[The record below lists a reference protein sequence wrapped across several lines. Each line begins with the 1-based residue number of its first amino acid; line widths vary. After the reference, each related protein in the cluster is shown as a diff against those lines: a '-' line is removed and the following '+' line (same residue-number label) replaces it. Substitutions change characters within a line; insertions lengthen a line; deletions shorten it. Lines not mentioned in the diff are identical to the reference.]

1 MRGCETKMAKI
12 FLSYARAD
20 ASEIAEELADQLRID
35 HEVFLDK
42 HSIRA
47 GAQWKKELSRRVKWA
62 DLMVVLVTPKS
73 NDSDYVYE
81 ETLQAATL
89 EKPIIPVQ
97 VEGTPLPVHL
107 RGTWQAVT
115 FENGNYEAVHLEIE
129 RSLKEIGTRKRL
141 PLYGLAG
148 LLALSL
154 IIALLWFIIMNDS
167 DPDSGSSENNTSVTD
182 EPTATLTATLTFTPS
197 YTPTATPTRT
207 PRPPTETPTPS
218 PTSTEIPEE
227 LILYEEDFEDG
238 VTTGWDVK
246 KGVWQ
251 VVEMDD
257 GNHVY
262 QATGSWAEA
271 YIGTPNWSDYA
282 FSLKMRV
289 PNNIEIL
296 IHVRSS
302 DFFYG
307 YVVGVTRTDN
317 WLGVAKKI
325 DNRWIGLA
333 GDDVPLRREEWNSVY
348 VEIKGQTLQVSV
360 DGYKLPPVTDETFED
375 GGIGLIIGGSPGSEG
390 VQFDDIRVWSLSK

>member
-1 MRGCETKMAKI
+1 
-12 FLSYARAD
+12 
-20 ASEIAEELADQLRID
+20 
-35 HEVFLDK
+35 
-42 HSIRA
+42 
-47 GAQWKKELSRRVKWA
+47 
-62 DLMVVLVTPKS
+62 VTPKS

-107 RGTWQAVT
+107 RGTWQAVA
-115 FENGNYEAVHLEIE
+115 FENGNYEAVLLEIE

-141 PLYGLAG
+141 PLYGLAA

-154 IIALLWFIIMNDS
+154 IIALLWFIIMNDNEL
-167 DPDSGSSENNTSVTD
+167 DSGSSENNTSVTD
-182 EPTATLTATLTFTPS
+182 EPTDTLTATLTFTPS
-197 YTPTATPTRT
+197 YTPTATPTQT

-251 VVEMDD
+251 VVEMND

-302 DFFYG
+302 DFFM
-307 YVVGVTRTDN
+307 DMS
-317 WLGVAKKI
+317 
-325 DNRWIGLA
+325 
-333 GDDVPLRREEWNSVY
+333 SV
-348 VEIKGQTLQVSV
+348 
-360 DGYKLPPVTDETFED
+360 LPEP
-375 GGIGLIIGGSPGSEG
+375 IIGSVLP
-390 VQFDDIRVWSLSK
+390 KK